1 MKFTFGRP
9 IDEPFDREDEIKALN
24 GLISRN
30 QPTAVLGI
38 RRIGKTSI
46 ILNVLKNQNIPRI
59 YINVEDFIEGKSIDI
74 VGLFSYFSSCLLSEA
89 IKFMEP
95 RKKIPIVL
103 KEKGEEAIKT
113 LREILGYIKINFN
126 INLGKVEI
134 FLDSTK
140 KGGIKDSLKE
150 LLDLPQEI
158 SENINKKILIV
169 LDEFQYLKLGEQ
181 NFPGLFHSLRSKWQF
196 QNNVEYIISGS
207 AVGMLENIFK
217 KNQPF
222 YQFFFPIYIKPFSK
236 DKSEEFLM
244 EGFKDEGK
252 TFLEDGIKKA
262 VEYMDGIPAWLNYF
276 GIKSILTCKT
286 VDEKCANNVI
296 QDIYKDPVIQVII
309 RDEYNKLGK
318 NAKKI
323 IKFIANKGGE
333 GNLRGIELSRSS
345 INEGIK
351 SLFNE
356 GYIERKDRG
365 VYRIVDPIMSKIIA
379 TL

>member
-1 MKFTFGRP
+1 MKFIFGRP
-9 IDEPFDREDEIKALN
+9 IDEPFDREEEIKALN
-24 GLISRN
+24 ELISRN

-46 ILNVLKNQNIPRI
+46 ILNVLKNQNIPKI

-74 VGLFSYFSSCLLSEA
+74 IGLFSYFSSSLLSEA

-95 RKKIPIVL
+95 RKRIPIVL

-140 KGGIKDSLKE
+140 KGGIKESLKE

-196 QNNVEYIISGS
+196 QNNVEYVISGS

-222 YQFFFPIYIKPFSK
+222 YQFFFPIYIKPFCK
-236 DKSEEFLM
+236 DKSEEFLS
-244 EGFKDEGK
+244 EGFQDEGK

-262 VEYMDGIPAWLNYF
+262 VEYLDGIPAWLNYF
-276 GIKSILTCKT
+276 GIKSVLECRTI
-286 VDEKCANNVI
+286 DEKCANKVI
-296 QDIYKDPVIQVII
+296 EDIYKDPVIQVII
-309 RDEYNKLGK
+309 KDEYNKLGK
-318 NAKKI
+318 NARKI
-323 IKFIANKGGE
+323 LKFIANKGGE

-365 VYRIVDPIMSKIIA
+365 VYRIIDPIMSKIV
-379 TL
+379 TML